1 MKPLEALKGLLE
13 ILDYYKDKAQRN
25 FQTIRIFSELPNYI
39 KEIET
44 ALKDYEELE
53 EKLGFDPTIFKQD
66 FETLMKEH
74 KALELLKRNLV
85 IAFEEDNGI
94 DLPTLVVGIKINKD
108 KLCVIYSTQDK
119 EEIRVLKEV
128 FL

>member
-1 MKPLEALKGLLE
+1 MKPLEALKELLE

-39 KEIET
+39 KEIKTE
-44 ALKDYEELE
+44 LKEC
-53 EKLGFDPTIFKQD
+53 
-66 FETLMKEH
+66 ETLQDDFNKLYERTYKEH

-94 DLPTLVVGIKINKD
+94 DLPTLVVGIKTSKD
-108 KLCVIYSTQDK
+108 KLCVIYATQDK
-119 EEIRVLKEV
+119 EEIRTLKEV
-128 FL
+128 FYEND